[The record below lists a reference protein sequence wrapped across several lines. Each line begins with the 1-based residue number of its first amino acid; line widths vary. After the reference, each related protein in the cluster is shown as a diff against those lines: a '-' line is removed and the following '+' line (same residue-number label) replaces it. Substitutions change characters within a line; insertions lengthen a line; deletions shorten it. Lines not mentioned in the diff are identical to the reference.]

1 MLLNQLKVVLKLFET
16 EELDK
21 VVSKKIYLFF
31 FILTFGS
38 QIKSRKLTTD
48 ESMSIITDSIVI
60 LTVAINASEIYK

>member
-60 LTVAINASEIYK
+60 LTVAINASEIYE